1 MDKIIYKIK
10 DEPNSLLRPY
20 EGEADYERSIKY
32 LQRVIDYYGKNN
44 DTNIR
49 DIFVEVLDAY
59 QKLSVEERKRTFCDS
74 FRGTVAFYTTPSYN
88 LIFINDSDVEKYALV
103 EDRENYKITGKE
115 FYFEKKEKSFNI
127 PLKPYQRGDI
137 RRVILY
143 LEEDIKDEQNEYND
157 TEIEY
162 FNKRINTLKKISED
176 DLSDVVVF
184 TYANSLFDNDMLEKG
199 DFYHI
204 GDERLLMY
212 APVEK

>member
-1 MDKIIYKIK
+1 M
-10 DEPNSLLRPY
+10 
-20 EGEADYERSIKY
+20 
-32 LQRVIDYYGKNN
+32 
-44 DTNIR
+44 
-49 DIFVEVLDAY
+49 
-59 QKLSVEERKRTFCDS
+59 
-74 FRGTVAFYTTPSYN
+74 
-88 LIFINDSDVEKYALV
+88 
-103 EDRENYKITGKE
+103 
-115 FYFEKKEKSFNI
+115 
-127 PLKPYQRGDI
+127 
-137 RRVILY
+137 Y